1 MQITLTDGVTPVVIC
16 HGAEYAGQTGKYV
29 GPLGQAVREVEWSV
43 RPKRPIRGDDEIPL
57 DGRLAVRSF
66 PLQVYIECA
75 DQPTADALYLSVGD
89 DFPRGD
95 AVTLQ
100 VLHSEHVLDTYANA
114 VLQKLRVAQDGVA
127 LLIDYTFRVGAKTRT
142 DPNPA

>member
-1 MQITLTDGVTPVVIC
+1 MQITLTDGVTPVVLC
-16 HGAEYAGQTGKYV
+16 HGSEYAGQAGYYV
-29 GPLGQAVREVEWSV
+29 GPLGQSVREVEWSV
-43 RPKRPIRGDDEIPL
+43 RPKRPIRGADETPL
-57 DGRLAVRSF
+57 DGRLAVRTF

-75 DQPTADALYLSVGD
+75 DIAAADALFLSLGD
-89 DFPRGD
+89 GLPRGD
-95 AVTLQ
+95 SVSLQ

-127 LLIDYTFRVGAKTRT
+127 LLVDYTFRVGAKTRT